1 MSNTQLDAQYEQFSN
16 AALAYANPSYKD
28 LKPLAT
34 SFFESQGYTVNQV
47 FTDPNPANQFQA
59 IGLISKDGSKAP
71 VLVIPGGGTAGTP
84 RTIADEEFTANKQAI
99 HDWLVNVT
107 NDRQI
112 NPQGIKPDVTGA
124 SRGGAFTQLTAS
136 AFPTLI
142 GSAVSFISTGID
154 RKTANEFIKNGGNP
168 NQVRHYVNNGDKLS
182 LLGEAFI
189 PGKVTVGN
197 YEIPVVT
204 AAGQVDYGTRKHGSA
219 ILADLSAILTDTTNP
234 AIAQIRAESDRPA
247 DLTLSEISVNEL
259 NRPDFTWDGKD
270 WQVLLEKVRAN
281 NPNLA
286 SLLDRQ
292 GLEELRDND
301 GAAGAGT
308 GIIGL
313 VNQAI
318 AGNNS
323 VPPEQVNQPTA
334 GNDILFGTNHR
345 DSISGLAGDD
355 YIRGNA
361 GNDQLYGNEG
371 KDALIGGAGNDIL
384 SGGNG
389 NDVLTG
395 GKGRDRFVFGDTNP
409 FNAKALGIDRINDFV
424 PDEDL
429 IGLSKATFTKVGR
442 NLDRAFATVT
452 DDTAAE
458 TNKAA
463 IVYNVSNGKLF
474 YNNNGIDPG
483 FGEGGQ
489 FASIFG
495 QPALSAENFI
505 LT

>member
-1 MSNTQLDAQYEQFSN
+1 
-16 AALAYANPSYKD
+16 
-28 LKPLAT
+28 
-34 SFFESQGYTVNQV
+34 
-47 FTDPNPANQFQA
+47 
-59 IGLISKDGSKAP
+59 
-71 VLVIPGGGTAGTP
+71 
-84 RTIADEEFTANKQAI
+84 
-99 HDWLVNVT
+99 
-107 NDRQI
+107 
-112 NPQGIKPDVTGA
+112 
-124 SRGGAFTQLTAS
+124 
-136 AFPTLI
+136 
-142 GSAVSFISTGID
+142 
-154 RKTANEFIKNGGNP
+154 
-168 NQVRHYVNNGDKLS
+168 
-182 LLGEAFI
+182 
-189 PGKVTVGN
+189 
-197 YEIPVVT
+197 VVT

-308 GIIGL
+308 GIIDL

-318 AGNNS
+318 AGNNP

-334 GNDILFGTNHR
+334 SNDILFGTNRH
-345 DSISGLAGDD
+345 DSINGLAGDD

-395 GKGRDRFVFGDTNP
+395 GKGRDRFVFGDTSP
-409 FNAKALGIDRINDFV
+409 FNADTFGVDRINDFV

-442 NLDRAFATVT
+442 NLDRAFAIVT
-452 DDTAAE
+452 DDAATE
-458 TNKAA
+458 TNKAT